1 MATRKL
7 NQSIF
12 RLVVGLV
19 VLTATMILINVWTST
34 SKHAQN
40 QLNSDLEVAQNV
52 FEQVL
57 ESREN
62 VLYNSASVLTADFG
76 FKQAVAS
83 GDIPTINSAL
93 YNHGG
98 RITADLMALVS
109 LGGSN
114 ITSVPDILPTETPF
128 PYSKII
134 QNALLNGGA
143 ASLLVIDKK
152 LYQVMMLTI
161 DAPTPIAVAVIGFEI
176 DHGWAQQLKDVTQL
190 DTTIQVQADG
200 ANNLTIST
208 LPSEILEVALSEQ
221 GQTLSWLSLTLFN
234 DAPFVSRQFLLADEG
249 NLKVIITLSNDVHRL
264 FADFN
269 ALQLNIL
276 FIALLAII
284 LALCF
289 AALFSRK
296 VAKPLVALADIAQR
310 ISTGDY
316 NKTIVAHSNSTEVK
330 NLAQAL
336 ESMQSNIRKREEK
349 ISYQAQHDIL
359 TGLNNRY
366 NMEALLCAKFKENKP
381 FQVLGIN
388 VFGFRSINDVFGYHN
403 GDICLQVLANRI
415 LEHGGLGAR
424 LAGGELLWVPDEHLS
439 PEQVVQFINSLEQPI
454 DTGDSSI
461 MAKLSIGM
469 LNCPYDA
476 ANAEELFRRVN
487 IALDETNLSDQPILA
502 YQPEFEHRYLRRLSI
517 IAELKTALQEQ
528 QDELSLFYQPKLDL
542 KTGRV
547 TKVEALIRWNNAI
560 LGFVSPDDFI
570 SVAEQAGFIGKI
582 TDWVINQAIKDAV
595 TLRNAGI
602 EMSIAINLSAKDVM
616 DQSLLPHLSLLME
629 TSQLSSKALSF
640 EMTESDLVQ
649 EPVKAIQQLQ
659 AFRDRGFEIAIDD
672 FGTGYSSMAYLKH
685 LPVTT
690 LKVDKSFVL
699 SLDSQQGDQKIVQ
712 TVIELAHSFG
722 LNVVAEGIESQ
733 ATLLLLKKWGCEFAQ
748 GYYMCKPI
756 PFDDLITWQNTHQL
770 TNWFEQDA

>member
-19 VLTATMILINVWTST
+19 MLTALMILINVWTST

-40 QLNSDLEVAQNV
+40 QLNGNLKVAQNV

-57 ESREN
+57 ENREN
-62 VLYNSASVLTADFG
+62 VLYNSANVLTADFG
-76 FKQAVAS
+76 FKQAVAT
-83 GDIPTINSAL
+83 GDVPTIDSAL

-98 RITADLMALVS
+98 RISADLMALVS
-109 LGGSN
+109 LDGSN
-114 ITSVPDILPTETPF
+114 ITSVPQILEAGADF
-128 PYSKII
+128 PYPRIVH
-134 QNALLNGGA
+134 NAVVDGGA
-143 ASLLVIDKK
+143 SSLLLIKRR

-176 DHGWAQQLKDVTQL
+176 NQEWGQQLKNVTQL
-190 DTTIQVQADG
+190 ETTIEVQANG
-200 ANNLTIST
+200 KNSFTIST
-208 LPSEILEVALSEQ
+208 LPDEMIPLALSEQ
-221 GQTLSWLSLTLFN
+221 GQALSWLSLTLFN
-234 DAPFVSRQFLLADEG
+234 DVPYVSRQFLLAEEG
-249 NLKVIITLSNDVHRL
+249 NFNVVITLSNDVKRL
-264 FADFN
+264 FSDFS
-269 ALQLNIL
+269 ALQMNISL
-276 FIALLAII
+276 IAVLAII

-310 ISTGDY
+310 ISAGDY
-316 NKTIVAHSNSTEVK
+316 NKAINTESSSTEVS
-330 NLAQAL
+330 NLAIAL
-336 ESMQSNIRKREEK
+336 ESMQSNIRQREEK

-366 NMEALLCAKFKENKP
+366 NMESLLNAKFELNKP

-403 GDICLQVLANRI
+403 GDTCLQVLAKR
-415 LEHGGLGAR
+415 LLVHGGLGAR
-424 LAGGELLWVPDEHLS
+424 LAGGELLWVPDEHVTH
-439 PEQVVQFINSLEQPI
+439 EQLLEFRNELEQPI
-454 DTGDSSI
+454 ETGDASI
-461 MAKLSIGM
+461 ITKVSIGM
-469 LNCPYDA
+469 LNCPTDA
-476 ANAEELFRRVN
+476 SNAEELFRRMN
-487 IALDETNLSDQPILA
+487 IVLDETQLSEQLLLN
-502 YQPEFEHRYLRRLSI
+502 YKPEFEQRYLRRLSI
-517 IAELKTALQEQ
+517 IAELKTALDDQ

-542 KTGRV
+542 VSGKV

-595 TLRNAGI
+595 TLKDAG
-602 EMSIAINLSAKDVM
+602 MDVSIAINLSAKDVM
-616 DQSLLPHLSLLME
+616 DNALLPHITSLMSASELD
-629 TSQLSSKALSF
+629 SKALSF
-640 EMTESDLVQ
+640 EMTESDLVR
-649 EPVKAIQQLQ
+649 EPEKAIQQLR
-659 AFRDRGFEIAIDD
+659 AFRERGFELAIDD
-672 FGTGYSSMAYLKH
+672 FGTGYSSMSYLKS

-699 SLDSQQGDQKIVQ
+699 KLDSQQGDQKIVR
-712 TVIELAHSFG
+712 TVIDLAHSFG

-733 ATLLLLKKWGCEFAQ
+733 ATLQLLQNWGCELAQ
-748 GYYMCKPI
+748 GYYMCKPL
-756 PFDDLITWQNTHQL
+756 PFADFIQWHNKHQS
-770 TNWFEQDA
+770 TNWLEK